1 MIFPI
6 VFVYFRD
13 EHKELCEMFTGQQKH
28 KSKAASYHKTKYNF
42 CVCVCVY
49 EGNCVLWVSMEIK
62 ILSNGF
68 CKIISYL

>member
-28 KSKAASYHKTKYNF
+28 KSKAASNHKTKYNF
-42 CVCVCVY
+42 CVCVCV
-49 EGNCVLWVSMEIK
+49 CVWVELRVMSKYGIK
-62 ILSNGF
+62 NPKGRVQ
-68 CKIISYL
+68 KKN